1 MPVTRAEAI
10 QTLKPFLGYVS
21 SINESN
27 PLCASIPILRE
38 LTDMAVKAG
47 KAEAAGPVKK
57 RINRQYYR
65 LCRLQEEL
73 GQLDLK
79 KAKPSV
85 SLGFNVE
92 DYIFSNIDFS
102 RYKEIN
108 ETCFVRFFAEGLED
122 FPDAFLWI
130 NFRRRRDDI
139 KDLIEKSYK
148 KTEGVY
154 RVIKEGPLLLSV
166 MRTLETSLETVPPFC
181 LSEIME
187 ELDRIPAKYGG
198 KENKKKIFWLFVSS
212 LDGVVITHDDGMATK
227 LFITDSGDLAGT
239 FRPADK
245 PWTLI
250 LIPSVKTS

>member
-1 MPVTRAEAI
+1 MPVTHAEAI
-10 QTLKPFLGYVS
+10 QTLKPFIDYVS
-21 SINESN
+21 SIDESN
-27 PLCASIPILRE
+27 PLYASIPILRE
-38 LTDMAVKAG
+38 LTDMAVNAE
-47 KAEAAGPVKK
+47 KAEAGLVKK

-73 GQLDLK
+73 GRLDLK

-108 ETCFVRFFAEGLED
+108 KTYFEELFTEGVDD
-122 FPDAFLWI
+122 FPDAFFWI
-130 NFRRRRDDI
+130 NFMRRSVDI

-148 KTEGVY
+148 KTDGVY
-154 RVIKEGPLLLSV
+154 RAIESPLLLSV
-166 MRTLETSLETVPPFC
+166 MRTLETSLETVPPFS
-181 LSEIME
+181 LSEVME
-187 ELDRIPAKYGG
+187 ELDRIRAKYGG
-198 KENKKKIFWLFVSS
+198 KENKKKIFMLLVSS
-212 LDGVVITHDDGMATK
+212 LDGLVVTHDDGMKTK

-250 LIPSVKTS
+250 LIQLAKNS

>member
-1 MPVTRAEAI
+1 MPITRAEAI
-10 QTLKPFLGYVS
+10 QTLKPFLDYVS
-21 SINESN
+21 SIDENN
-27 PLCASIPILRE
+27 TLCASIPILRE
-38 LTDMAVKAG
+38 LTDIAVNAEKA
-47 KAEAAGPVKK
+47 AAGPVKK

-73 GQLDLK
+73 GRLDLK

-108 ETCFVRFFAEGLED
+108 ENYFVKLFTEGVED
-122 FPDAFLWI
+122 FPDAFFWI
-130 NFRRRRDDI
+130 NFKRRRDDI
-139 KDLIEKSYK
+139 KELIDRNYK

-154 RVIKEGPLLLSV
+154 RAVKESPLLLSL
-166 MRTLETSLETVPPFC
+166 MRTLETSLETVPPFS

-187 ELDRIPAKYGG
+187 ELGRIPAKYGG
-198 KENKKKIFWLFVSS
+198 KENKKKIFGLLVSS

-250 LIPSVKTS
+250 LIPLATNS